1 MEECLCQTRDGSLE
15 KAEHLAPIVYNKPDN
30 VNGATIIGQLRQ
42 GREAEEVCGDEC
54 ISFVRRE
61 AKSCSS
67 DERTENNLTFVYKK
81 R

>member
-42 GREAEEVCGDEC
+42 GREAEEVGGDEC
-54 ISFVRRE
+54 VSQ
-61 AKSCSS
+61 
-67 DERTENNLTFVYKK
+67 
-81 R
+81 